1 MTQVTIFRDGMLFDH
16 ITFSYRFQ
24 ARTWLLLNGY
34 LFDTENTKTFDHI
47 NNGNVA
53 QLESRTI

>member
-1 MTQVTIFRDGMLFDH
+1 MTEVTIFNDGKLLDH
-16 ITFSYRFQ
+16 KVFAYRFQ

-34 LFDTENTKTFDHI
+34 LFDNGGVKIFDHL

-53 QLESRTI
+53 QLESRSI